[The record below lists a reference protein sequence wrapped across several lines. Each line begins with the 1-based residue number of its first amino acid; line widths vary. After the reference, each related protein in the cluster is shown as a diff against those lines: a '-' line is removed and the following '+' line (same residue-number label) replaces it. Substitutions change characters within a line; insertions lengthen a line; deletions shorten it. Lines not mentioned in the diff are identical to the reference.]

1 MKKNAQ
7 THATLLALVGG
18 YVLYIAWHL
27 LDNLRS
33 GTADIAPA
41 AAIAAIVFFTV
52 AGIAVLV
59 YAWRV
64 WRHAPKDGEDSPG
77 DENLSLK

>member
-1 MKKNAQ
+1 MKKNAR

-33 GTADIAPA
+33 GAEDISPK
-41 AAIAAIVFFTV
+41 AAIAAIAFFAV

-77 DENLSLK
+77 DENLPLK

>member
-1 MKKNAQ
+1 MKRNEG
-7 THATLLALVGG
+7 THATLVALVGG
-18 YVLYIAWHL
+18 YVLYIAWQL

-33 GTADIAPA
+33 GTADISPK

-59 YAWRV
+59 YALWI

-77 DENLSLK
+77 DDHLSLK

>member
-18 YVLYIAWHL
+18 YVLYIAWQL
-27 LDNLRS
+27 FDGLQS
-33 GTADIAPA
+33 GAEDIAPA

-77 DENLSLK
+77 DENMSLK